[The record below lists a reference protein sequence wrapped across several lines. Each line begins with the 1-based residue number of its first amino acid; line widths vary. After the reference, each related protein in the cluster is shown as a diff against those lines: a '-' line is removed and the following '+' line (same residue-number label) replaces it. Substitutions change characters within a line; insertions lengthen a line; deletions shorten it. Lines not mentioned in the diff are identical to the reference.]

1 MNADRQR
8 LDTERRK
15 SAEYL
20 LKHFDREHRYLV
32 IYARDFAEYL
42 KSADWLQSAEAR
54 SHCKPYE
61 FLADYQGLK
70 SKMAEFRWSKEFLLA
85 NGIDFVA
92 IKKLYHSVSSATA

>member
-20 LKHFDREHRYLV
+20 LRNYDREKRYLV

-42 KSADWLQSAEAR
+42 KSADWLQTSEAR
-54 SHCKPYE
+54 RFCKFWD
-61 FLADYQGLK
+61 FLADYQGLRRR
-70 SKMAEFRWSKEFLLA
+70 MAEFRWSKEFLMA

-92 IKKLYHSVSSATA
+92 VKNLYHSVSA

>member
-8 LDTERRK
+8 RDTERRR

-20 LKHFDREHRYLV
+20 LKNYDREHRYLV

-42 KSADWLQSAEAR
+42 KSAEWLQSAEAR
-54 SHCKPYE
+54 KFCKLYD
-61 FLADYQGLK
+61 FLADYQGLRRR
-70 SKMAEFRWSKEFLLA
+70 MEEFRWTKEFLLA

-92 IKKLYHSVSSATA
+92 VKRLYHSVSA